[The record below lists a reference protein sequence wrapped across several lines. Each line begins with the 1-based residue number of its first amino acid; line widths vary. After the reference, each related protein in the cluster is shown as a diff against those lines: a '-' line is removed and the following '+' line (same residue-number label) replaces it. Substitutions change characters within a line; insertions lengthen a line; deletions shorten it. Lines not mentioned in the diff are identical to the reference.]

1 MLLGKPGLLSR
12 LKPKPLAAAVEA
24 EAVEAEAVRLAD
36 TQALIA
42 AAIQAALAAKN

>member
-24 EAVEAEAVRLAD
+24 EAVRLAD
-36 TQALIA
+36 TQAPIA
-42 AAIQAALAAKN
+42 AAVQAALAAKN